1 MDAIT
6 NWFKNSKEY
15 YSGVAIYASLPT
27 KKIRTLKLLNKGK
40 SRKNMAT
47 LVSELRQYKNAP
59 TKKETPKLIIEL
71 PKVVPTQ
78 ETINV
83 EVQRRQT
90 LNESSKREFGGVM
103 IGDLPAEL
111 RPRYSRARTV
121 FEEMIELKFALNDL
135 PAKAEESALKIIMKI
150 EQLDDERDLIWKE
163 LHHWKN
169 HKTILPSQTDD
180 FTGLTERE
188 LDLKARNLKSNIS
201 KINSRVNALY
211 EKLDNET
218 DKHQQHLLE
227 NKINASE
234 KRMHQHQINLTK
246 IEKLL

>member
-15 YSGVAIYASLPT
+15 YQGVAIYASLPT

-40 SRKNMAT
+40 SRKNMA
-47 LVSELRQYKNAP
+47 LLASELRKYKNAP
-59 TKKETPKLIIEL
+59 VKKEVPKLIIEV
-71 PKVVPTQ
+71 PKVTPTQ

-90 LNESSKREFGGVM
+90 LNESSKREFGGIM

-135 PAKAEESALKIIMKI
+135 SAKAEESALKIIMKI
-150 EQLDDERDLIWKE
+150 EQLDEERDLIWKE

-169 HKTILPSQTDD
+169 HKTLLPNKTDD

-188 LDLKARNLKSNIS
+188 LDLKARNLKSNRTKMTKRIDEWY
-201 KINSRVNALY
+201 NL
-211 EKLDNET
+211 LDAET
-218 DKHQQHLLE
+218 NKHKQHLLE
-227 NKINASE
+227 NKINKAE
-234 KRMHQHQINLTK
+234 KAIHQFNINLTK
-246 IEKLL
+246 IEKLI